1 MKKDVSLWLGRFSD
15 FDELETYTEIKYNVD
30 GDSIPSI
37 FEKDFKLGYYDR
49 DLVEKDWITDAED
62 DIEKL
67 LVDFSYDNQL
77 IQQYINIK
85 LKSKYNT
92 IILIYNYDYNKEGK
106 IVKLVDNNT
115 YNLDFIGTAEYID

>member
-67 LVDFSYDNQL
+67 LVGFSYDNQL

-106 IVKLVDNNT
+106 IVKSVDNNT

>member
-1 MKKDVSLWLGRFSD
+1 MKNDVSLWLGRFSD

-67 LVDFSYDNQL
+67 LVGFSYDNQL

-106 IVKLVDNNT
+106 IVKSVDNNT

>member
-1 MKKDVSLWLGRFSD
+1 MKNDVSLWLGRFSD

-115 YNLDFIGTAEYID
+115 CNLDFIGTAEYID

>member
-1 MKKDVSLWLGRFSD
+1 MKNDVSLWLGRFSD